1 MDPCCKRQLRTTM
14 TNTWRGQSRAEEEV
28 PRHSGGGDTR
38 EGKGCGGR
46 KLVFFFFLFIFQR
59 FPLQWGRQLGTGCES
74 LNRVIPREP
83 ITLDPIEG
91 VVMCR
96 VGHKSGTPKH

>member
-14 TNTWRGQSRAEEEV
+14 TNTWGANHGRRKRFLV
-28 PRHSGGGDTR
+28 TVGGDTR
-38 EGKGCGGR
+38 EGKGYGGR
-46 KLVFFFFLFIFQR
+46 KLVFLFIFQR
-59 FPLQWGRQLGTGCES
+59 FPPQWGRQLGTGCES